1 LENICTIDSIIF
13 SYRSINSKI
22 SKMNL
27 IVREATIID
36 SKSPFH
42 NQRVDV
48 KINSGTIE
56 KIGTKIPNENGFE
69 EIHLENLH
77 LSQGWFDSS
86 ISLGE
91 PGYEDRE
98 TIANGLNVAAKSG
111 FTAVALQPNSYPII
125 DNQSQINFVKNKAKG
140 FATEL
145 FPIGAFTKESEGKDM
160 AELFDMKNAGAIAF
174 GDYNKNIDNANLLKI
189 GLQYV
194 QDFDGLII
202 AYSQEAS
209 IKGNG
214 VVNEGVVST
223 RLGLKGIP
231 NLAEEL
237 QIARNL
243 FLLEY
248 TGGKLHIP
256 TISTAKS
263 IDLIRNAK
271 TKGLNVTCSV
281 AVHHLVLT
289 DEKLEGFDTRYKVSP
304 PLRTE
309 EDRKA
314 LIAGINDNTIDMIT
328 SDHNPIDIEHK
339 KMEFDGAKNGTI
351 GLESAF
357 GALST
362 VLPIE
367 KIIEKFTAN
376 KHQFG
381 IENNPIKEGEKANMT
396 LFNPNGNWTFEKE
409 NILSKSK
416 NSAFLGT
423 EMKGKV
429 YGIYN
434 QGKLVLS

>member
-1 LENICTIDSIIF
+1 
-13 SYRSINSKI
+13 
-22 SKMNL
+22 MNL
-27 IVREATIID
+27 IIREATIID

-42 NQRVDV
+42 NQKVDV
-48 KINSGTIE
+48 KINSGIIE
-56 KIGTKIPNENGFE
+56 KIATTIPNETGFE
-69 EIHLENLH
+69 EIKLENLH

-86 ISLGE
+86 VSLGE

-98 TIANGLNVAAKSG
+98 TISNGLNVAAKSG
-111 FTAVALQPNSYPII
+111 FTAVALQPNSFPII
-125 DNQSQINFVKNKAKG
+125 DNQSQINFVKNKAIG

-145 FPIGAFTKESEGKDM
+145 YPIGAFTKESEGKDM

-174 GDYNKNIDNANLLKI
+174 GDYNKNVDNANLLKI

-248 TGGKLHIP
+248 TGGKMHIP
-256 TISTAKS
+256 TISSAKS
-263 IDLIRNAK
+263 VELIRNAK
-271 TKGLNVTCSV
+271 AKGLNVTCSV

-289 DEKLEGFDTRYKVSP
+289 DEKLEGFDTRFKVSP

-314 LIAGINDNTIDMIT
+314 LIEGIYDNTIDTIT

-362 VLPIE
+362 VLSLE
-367 KIIEKFTAN
+367 KIIEKLTVGKN
-376 KHQFG
+376 YFG
-381 IENNPIKEGEKANMT
+381 IENTSVKEGEKANIT
-396 LFNPNGNWTFEKE
+396 LFNPNGNWTFRKE

-423 EMKGKV
+423 EMKGKA